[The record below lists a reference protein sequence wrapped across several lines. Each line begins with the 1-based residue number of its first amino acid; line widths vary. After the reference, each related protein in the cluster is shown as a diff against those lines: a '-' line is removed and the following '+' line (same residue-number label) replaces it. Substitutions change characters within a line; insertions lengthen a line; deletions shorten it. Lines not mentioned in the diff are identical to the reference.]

1 MRTPQPRFPAYVGL
15 PLTPPSLPARSR
27 AEWHQWRTP
36 PCCCS
41 WCDAGA
47 YPTALPRTRAV
58 IFRAPRRGVRTCFVP
73 AAWEER
79 ARESTPRRARRARSR
94 AAACHTGTRGARAR
108 AVVRGRE
115 GRERGGGGRSFLTGA
130 RRAARRRPRDRR
142 PTARARRKCGL
153 LVGWWRTGGDVGDR
167 GRRDPTRGGAR
178 GDEQRRCGWR
188 HRRAHA
194 SISRQLLARAFAAAS
209 RGKGLAAPAAVGICY
224 AGRSL
229 WRDSL
234 QYRICCCRSFRG
246 NR

>member
-115 GRERGGGGRSFLTGA
+115 GRERGGGGTQLPHGGETRSEATASGQAAHGPCAAQVRAFGWLVAHRRGC
-130 RRAARRRPRDRR
+130 RRPRAARSNQRRR
-142 PTARARRKCGL
+142 
-153 LVGWWRTGGDVGDR
+153 
-167 GRRDPTRGGAR
+167 TRG
-178 GDEQRRCGWR
+178 
-188 HRRAHA
+188 
-194 SISRQLLARAFAAAS
+194 
-209 RGKGLAAPAAVGICY
+209 
-224 AGRSL
+224 
-229 WRDSL
+229 
-234 QYRICCCRSFRG
+234 
-246 NR
+246 